1 MRANEF
7 LRTAKLR
14 ESSDDTI
21 IEDEAE
27 LRGDGNLVTAI
38 EVLQQKSKDKHD
50 VPMIRVDSLI
60 NMIRNMPGTEMFTA
74 ENLQDAFK
82 SNESVKNV
90 IDDIKDNS
98 DGVKYVYIKS
108 LNGIDD
114 AETNLDNNPEFGA
127 ERTVDSMAKRAMSN
141 RT

>member
-7 LRTAKLR
+7 LYKRVVV
-14 ESSDDTI
+14 ESNDGLV
-21 IEDEAE
+21 EDEAE
-27 LRGDGNLVTAI
+27 LRGDGNLVSAI
-38 EVLQQKSKDKHD
+38 ELLQHKSKNTHD
-50 VPMIRVDSLI
+50 VPMVRVDSLI
-60 NMIRNMPGTEMFTA
+60 NMIRQMPGTEMFTA

-82 SNESVKNV
+82 SNDSVKSV

-108 LNGIDD
+108 LNDVDD
-114 AETNLDNNPEFGA
+114 AETNLDNSKIGA
-127 ERTVDSMAKRAMSN
+127 ERTVDSMAKRAMSQ